1 MEVLLS
7 NYTRRNRK
15 EILASL
21 KACVHPLPPHKKQSP
36 MARLTVAW
44 SESVCK
50 LRAIHVN
57 ASSLSLIFVK
67 LIFSLG
73 AGKSAWCSE

>member
-57 ASSLSLIFVK
+57 ASSLSDFRKVNFQPRSWK
-67 LIFSLG
+67 KRMVF
-73 AGKSAWCSE
+73 